1 MFSIED
7 LIDRLPK
14 TKNEIESCKT
24 KLNILSIERSKAVE
38 LIENLSKNNIYD
50 DEESRNKICEEIKHV
65 IELDKDKAMIE
76 NKLAELH
83 RNVEKTIEMFQKLFE
98 ESDEIISKWWSESVP
113 EVISS
118 TVSNSTDWI
127 REHDNPEDAKEA
139 TISWQKEKTWQK
151 EKIQQSDRINEDG
164 WISEE
169 AEDKEKK
176 NVVDSVKSV
185 KEPITPIEELVKPT
199 DKSVQLVDEP
209 TKEDLSDSDEL
220 KEQPE
225 DWEEWQ
231 LDETEEIMMAIEI
244 EGKKEKIRDI
254 LTETFSNKKD
264 LEKGDIL
271 SAIRESQKW
280 LLSDNG
286 TIKITK
292 NLTNQAWALT
302 KNKTAKSENL
312 SYFVDKLIK
321 ILISELIP
329 SLEQPTGIDAALR
342 GNLKNKYFY
351 KSKPRQLELY
361 EEFRKKNIDQFNEIW
376 EFKTDLAEYSDIS
389 QFVDKLASLIESNVF
404 MNLPKLKAEIQRFIE
419 QKIQEEIDK
428 YVPVKKEWLEEK
440 KNSSKKGT
448 PMAIRG
454 NNKKQKSNGTVELPE
469 LPKWMEVR
477 IQEEL
482 RLDKDTT
489 SKLINFLKKKLK
501 NCWGEILKS
510 HINTTF
516 KNEKEKITSYLEEL
530 FQDYSEFTIIDNT
543 NKGASVESM
552 DNSENENVLVEN
564 EIHDNSTEE
573 DKKRKLL
580 IEGLENYS
588 SISLEDQSALYVDL
602 LKYIVSK
609 INQKFKKDS
618 LDSDFSEWINLLFSE
633 WQDWSN
639 LRKKIIGLLNSKEL
653 DDLYALDSL
662 YDLYALDI
670 IPLGE
675 KVKIYLN
682 KLRCIADKIHYT
694 VREEALKSDFSE
706 KLVWRPSLEYKLI
719 KILKKS
725 LESDEPHKLRIQTTN
740 RKYKKLE
747 LMHASDEDP
756 RRIVALPKKC
766 GHGNV
771 PNEIFTFCDHSR
783 YVSIIDS
790 DPTNF
795 R

>member
-264 LEKGDIL
+264 LEKRRYIKCYTGKPKMVI
-271 SAIRESQKW
+271 IR
-280 LLSDNG
+280 
-286 TIKITK
+286 
-292 NLTNQAWALT
+292 
-302 KNKTAKSENL
+302 
-312 SYFVDKLIK
+312 
-321 ILISELIP
+321 
-329 SLEQPTGIDAALR
+329 
-342 GNLKNKYFY
+342 
-351 KSKPRQLELY
+351 
-361 EEFRKKNIDQFNEIW
+361 
-376 EFKTDLAEYSDIS
+376 
-389 QFVDKLASLIESNVF
+389 
-404 MNLPKLKAEIQRFIE
+404 
-419 QKIQEEIDK
+419 
-428 YVPVKKEWLEEK
+428 
-440 KNSSKKGT
+440 
-448 PMAIRG
+448 
-454 NNKKQKSNGTVELPE
+454 
-469 LPKWMEVR
+469 
-477 IQEEL
+477 
-482 RLDKDTT
+482 
-489 SKLINFLKKKLK
+489 
-501 NCWGEILKS
+501 
-510 HINTTF
+510 
-516 KNEKEKITSYLEEL
+516 
-530 FQDYSEFTIIDNT
+530 
-543 NKGASVESM
+543 
-552 DNSENENVLVEN
+552 
-564 EIHDNSTEE
+564 
-573 DKKRKLL
+573 
-580 IEGLENYS
+580 
-588 SISLEDQSALYVDL
+588 
-602 LKYIVSK
+602 
-609 INQKFKKDS
+609 
-618 LDSDFSEWINLLFSE
+618 
-633 WQDWSN
+633 
-639 LRKKIIGLLNSKEL
+639 
-653 DDLYALDSL
+653 
-662 YDLYALDI
+662 
-670 IPLGE
+670 
-675 KVKIYLN
+675 
-682 KLRCIADKIHYT
+682 
-694 VREEALKSDFSE
+694 
-706 KLVWRPSLEYKLI
+706 
-719 KILKKS
+719 
-725 LESDEPHKLRIQTTN
+725 
-740 RKYKKLE
+740 
-747 LMHASDEDP
+747 
-756 RRIVALPKKC
+756 
-766 GHGNV
+766 
-771 PNEIFTFCDHSR
+771 
-783 YVSIIDS
+783 
-790 DPTNF
+790 
-795 R
+795 